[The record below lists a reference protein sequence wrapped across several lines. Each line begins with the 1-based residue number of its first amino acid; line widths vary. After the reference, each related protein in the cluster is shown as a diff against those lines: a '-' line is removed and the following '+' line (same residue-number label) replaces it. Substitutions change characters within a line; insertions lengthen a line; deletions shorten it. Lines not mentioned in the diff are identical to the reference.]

1 MTTDNIIDLLIIACS
16 GLLVW
21 SIAVTLTLW
30 SERKELTKIHKSKE
44 ALRESL
50 TKHNY
55 SLFQEK
61 EKLEKEVNA
70 RAEEIDDLKL
80 CIKKLAKTNRL
91 CINMSKAMR
100 AELRAKAPDTS
111 EAITRKLIDDNLR
124 PLVWCKAGDDEWW
137 AMVNAWR
144 IHICKYSAG
153 GGWCVYSVSERL
165 KSNIDMVLPTLKE
178 AKAEGRAWIVEQIY
192 SMFNRDNQDYQK

>member
-1 MTTDNIIDLLIIACS
+1 MTNETFALLSFIACLTL
-16 GLLVW
+16 G
-21 SIAVTLTLW
+21 AGCVTLFFLW
-30 SERKELTKIHKSKE
+30 LSEGREVEDLRKSKDD
-44 ALRESL
+44 LRESL

-61 EKLEKEVNA
+61 EKLEKEVA
-70 RAEEIDDLKL
+70 DKDEEIDELKL

-91 CINMSKAMR
+91 CINMFKAMR
-100 AELRAKAPDTS
+100 AELRAKAPYPT
-111 EAITRKLIDDNLR
+111 EAISRKLIDDNLR

-137 AMVNAWR
+137 TMVNAWR

-165 KSNIDMVLPTLKE
+165 KSNLDMVLPTLKE

-192 SMFNRDNQDYQK
+192 SMFNRDNQD

>member
-1 MTTDNIIDLLIIACS
+1 MTTETFALLYFIACLTL
-16 GLLVW
+16 G
-21 SIAVTLTLW
+21 AGCVTLFFLW
-30 SERKELTKIHKSKE
+30 LAEGREAEDLRKSKRE
-44 ALRESL
+44 LRESL

-61 EKLEKEVNA
+61 EKLEKEVA
-70 RAEEIDDLKL
+70 AKDEEIDELKR
-80 CIKKLAKTNRL
+80 CTRKLAKTNRL
-91 CINMSKAMR
+91 CINMFKAMR

-111 EAITRKLIDDNLR
+111 EAITRKLIDRSLR
-124 PLVWCKAGDDEWW
+124 PFVWCKAGDDEWW
-137 AMVNAWR
+137 TMVNAWR

-165 KSNIDMVLPTLKE
+165 KSNLDMVLPTLKE

-192 SMFNRDNQDYQK
+192 SMFNRDNQD

>member
-1 MTTDNIIDLLIIACS
+1 MTTETFALLSFIACLAL
-16 GLLVW
+16 G
-21 SIAVTLTLW
+21 AGCVTLFVLW
-30 SERKELTKIHKSKE
+30 VYEGREVEDLRKSKE
-44 ALRESL
+44 DLRESL

-70 RAEEIDDLKL
+70 KTEEIAELKL

-91 CINMSKAMR
+91 CINMFKAMR
-100 AELRAKAPDTS
+100 AELRAKAPYPT
-111 EAITRKLIDDNLR
+111 EAISRKLIDRSLR
-124 PLVWCKAGDDEWW
+124 PLVWCKADDDEWW
-137 AMVNAWR
+137 TMVTAWR

-165 KSNIDMVLPTLKE
+165 KSNLDMVLPTLKE

-192 SMFNRDNQDYQK
+192 SMFNRDNQD

>member
-1 MTTDNIIDLLIIACS
+1 MIVLLACASLSLLFYVLGLREDIDDL
-16 GLLVW
+16 
-21 SIAVTLTLW
+21 
-30 SERKELTKIHKSKE
+30 HKSKE

-61 EKLEKEVNA
+61 EKLEREVA
-70 RAEEIDDLKL
+70 DKDEEIDELKL

-91 CINMSKAMR
+91 CINMFKAMR

-111 EAITRKLIDDNLR
+111 EAITRKLIDRSLR

-137 AMVNAWR
+137 TMVNAWR

-165 KSNIDMVLPTLKE
+165 KSNLDMVLPTLKE

-192 SMFNRDNQDYQK
+192 SMFNRDNQD

>member
-1 MTTDNIIDLLIIACS
+1 MTTETLILLYFIAC
-16 GLLVW
+16 LVLGAG
-21 SIAVTLTLW
+21 SVTLFILW
-30 SERKELTKIHKSKE
+30 VADGREVEGLRKSKDD
-44 ALRESL
+44 LRESL

-61 EKLEKEVNA
+61 EKLEKEVA
-70 RAEEIDDLKL
+70 DKGEEIDELKL

-91 CINMSKAMR
+91 CIHMFKATR

-111 EAITRKLIDDNLR
+111 EAITRKLIDRSLR

-137 AMVNAWR
+137 TMVNAWR

-165 KSNIDMVLPTLKE
+165 KSNLDMVLPTLKE

-192 SMFNRDNQDYQK
+192 SMFNRDNQD

>member
-1 MTTDNIIDLLIIACS
+1 MTTETLILLYFIACLTL
-16 GLLVW
+16 G
-21 SIAVTLTLW
+21 AGCVTLFFLW
-30 SERKELTKIHKSKE
+30 LAEGREVEDLRKSKDD
-44 ALRESL
+44 LRESL

-61 EKLEKEVNA
+61 EKLETEVA
-70 RAEEIDDLKL
+70 DKDEEIDELKL

-91 CINMSKAMR
+91 CINMFKAMR

-111 EAITRKLIDDNLR
+111 EAITRKLIDRSLR
-124 PLVWCKAGDDEWW
+124 PLVWCKADDDEWW
-137 AMVNAWR
+137 TISTAWR

-153 GGWCVYSVSERL
+153 GGWCVYSASEFVSSKL
-165 KSNIDMVLPTLKE
+165 DMILPTLKE

-192 SMFNRDNQDYQK
+192 SMFNRDNQD

>member
-1 MTTDNIIDLLIIACS
+1 MTMTIGAFTTTVLVVYVVSVALCAFFYFRCVDLECKLDVVQA
-16 GLLVW
+16 
-21 SIAVTLTLW
+21 
-30 SERKELTKIHKSKE
+30 SKDD
-44 ALRESL
+44 LRESL

-61 EKLEKEVNA
+61 EELEKEVA
-70 RAEEIDDLKL
+70 AKTEEIDELKR
-80 CIKKLAKTNRL
+80 CTRKLAKTNRL
-91 CINMSKAMR
+91 CINMYKAMR
-100 AELRAKAPDTS
+100 AELMAKAPYPP
-111 EAITRKLIDDNLR
+111 EAITRKLIDRSLR

-137 AMVNAWR
+137 TMVNAWR

-165 KSNIDMVLPTLKE
+165 KSNLDMVLPTLKE

-192 SMFNRDNQDYQK
+192 SMFNRDNQD

>member
-1 MTTDNIIDLLIIACS
+1 MTTETFALLSFIGCLALGAGC
-16 GLLVW
+16 
-21 SIAVTLTLW
+21 VTLFVLW
-30 SERKELTKIHKSKE
+30 VYEGREVEDLRKSKDD
-44 ALRESL
+44 LRESL

-61 EKLEKEVNA
+61 ENLKKEVA
-70 RAEEIDDLKL
+70 AKTEEIDELKR
-80 CIKKLAKTNRL
+80 CTRKLAKTNRL
-91 CINMSKAMR
+91 CINMFKAMR
-100 AELRAKAPDTS
+100 AELRAKAPYPTEDIS
-111 EAITRKLIDDNLR
+111 RKLIDRSLR

-137 AMVNAWR
+137 TMVNAWR

-165 KSNIDMVLPTLKE
+165 KSNLDMVLPTLKE

-192 SMFNRDNQDYQK
+192 SMFNRDNQD

>member
-1 MTTDNIIDLLIIACS
+1 MTTDNIIDLLIIAC
-16 GLLVW
+16 GVLLVW
-21 SIAVTLTLW
+21 SIAVTLTIW
-30 SERKELTKIHKSKE
+30 SERKELTKLHKSKE
-44 ALRESL
+44 ELRESL

-61 EKLEKEVNA
+61 EKLEKEVA
-70 RAEEIDDLKL
+70 DKDEEIDELKL

-91 CINMSKAMR
+91 CINMYKAMR

-111 EAITRKLIDDNLR
+111 EAITRKLIDRSLR
-124 PLVWCKAGDDEWW
+124 PIVWCKAGDDEWW
-137 AMVNAWR
+137 TMVNAWR

-153 GGWCVYSVSERL
+153 GGWCVYSVSERM
-165 KSNIDMVLPTLKE
+165 KSNLDMVLPTLKE

-192 SMFNRDNQDYQK
+192 SMFNRDNQD

>member
-1 MTTDNIIDLLIIACS
+1 MTTDNIIDLLIIACG
-16 GLLVW
+16 GLFVW
-21 SIAVTLTLW
+21 SLAVTLTLW
-30 SERKELTKIHKSKE
+30 SERKELTDLHKSKE
-44 ALRESL
+44 ELRESL

-61 EKLEKEVNA
+61 EKLEKEVA
-70 RAEEIDDLKL
+70 AKDEEIDELNL

-111 EAITRKLIDDNLR
+111 EAISRKLIDDNLR
-124 PLVWCKAGDDEWW
+124 PLVWCKADDDEWW
-137 AMVNAWR
+137 TMVNDWR

-165 KSNIDMVLPTLKE
+165 KSNLDMVLPTLKE

-192 SMFNRDNQDYQK
+192 SMFNRDNQD

>member
-1 MTTDNIIDLLIIACS
+1 MIVLLACASLSLLFYVLGLRENIDDL
-16 GLLVW
+16 
-21 SIAVTLTLW
+21 
-30 SERKELTKIHKSKE
+30 HKSKE

-61 EKLEKEVNA
+61 EKLEKEVA
-70 RAEEIDDLKL
+70 AKDEEIDELKR
-80 CIKKLAKTNRL
+80 CTRKLAKTNRL
-91 CINMSKAMR
+91 CINMFKAMR
-100 AELRAKAPDTS
+100 AELRAKEPCPTEDIS
-111 EAITRKLIDDNLR
+111 RKLIDRSLR
-124 PLVWCKAGDDEWW
+124 PLVWCKVDDDEWW
-137 AMVNAWR
+137 TMVNAWR

-165 KSNIDMVLPTLKE
+165 KSNLDMVLPTLKE

-192 SMFNRDNQDYQK
+192 SMFNRDNQD

>member
-1 MTTDNIIDLLIIACS
+1 MTTETFALLYFIACLTL
-16 GLLVW
+16 G
-21 SIAVTLTLW
+21 AGCVTLFFLW
-30 SERKELTKIHKSKE
+30 LAEGREAEDLRKSKRE
-44 ALRESL
+44 LRESL

-61 EKLEKEVNA
+61 EKLEKEVA
-70 RAEEIDDLKL
+70 AKDEEIDELKR
-80 CIKKLAKTNRL
+80 CTRKLAKTNRL
-91 CINMSKAMR
+91 CINMFKAMR

-111 EAITRKLIDDNLR
+111 EAITRKLIDRSLR
-124 PLVWCKAGDDEWW
+124 PFVWCKAGDDEWW
-137 AMVNAWR
+137 TMVNAWR

-165 KSNIDMVLPTLKE
+165 KSNLDMVLPTLKE

-192 SMFNRDNQDYQK
+192 SLFNRDNQD

>member
-1 MTTDNIIDLLIIACS
+1 MTTETLILLYFIACLTL
-16 GLLVW
+16 G
-21 SIAVTLTLW
+21 AGCVTLFFLW
-30 SERKELTKIHKSKE
+30 LAEGREVEDLRKSKDD
-44 ALRESL
+44 LRESL
-50 TKHNY
+50 AKHNY

-61 EKLEKEVNA
+61 EKLEKEVA
-70 RAEEIDDLKL
+70 DKDEEIDELKR

-153 GGWCVYSVSERL
+153 
-165 KSNIDMVLPTLKE
+165 
-178 AKAEGRAWIVEQIY
+178 
-192 SMFNRDNQDYQK
+192 

>member
-1 MTTDNIIDLLIIACS
+1 MTTETLILLYFIACLTL
-16 GLLVW
+16 G
-21 SIAVTLTLW
+21 AGCVTLFFLW
-30 SERKELTKIHKSKE
+30 LAEGREVEDLRKSKDD
-44 ALRESL
+44 LRESL

-61 EKLEKEVNA
+61 EKLETEVA
-70 RAEEIDDLKL
+70 DKDEEIDELKL

-91 CINMSKAMR
+91 CINTFKAMR

-111 EAITRKLIDDNLR
+111 EAITRKLIDRSLR
-124 PLVWCKAGDDEWW
+124 PLVWCKADDDEWW
-137 AMVNAWR
+137 TISTAWR

-153 GGWCVYSVSERL
+153 GGWCVYSASEFVSSKL
-165 KSNIDMVLPTLKE
+165 DMILPTLKE

-192 SMFNRDNQDYQK
+192 SMFNRDNQD

>member
-1 MTTDNIIDLLIIACS
+1 MTMMIGASTAT
-16 GLLVW
+16 LLVVYVV
-21 SIAVTLTLW
+21 SVVLCVLLYLRCVALECEVDVV
-30 SERKELTKIHKSKE
+30 KESKDD
-44 ALRESL
+44 LRESL

-61 EKLEKEVNA
+61 EKLEKEVA
-70 RAEEIDDLKL
+70 DKDEEIDELKL

-91 CINMSKAMR
+91 CINMYKAMR

-111 EAITRKLIDDNLR
+111 EAITRKLIGDNLR

-137 AMVNAWR
+137 TMVNAWR

-165 KSNIDMVLPTLKE
+165 KSNLDMVLPTLKE

-192 SMFNRDNQDYQK
+192 SMFNRDNQD

>member
-1 MTTDNIIDLLIIACS
+1 MTTDNIIDLLIIACG
-16 GLLVW
+16 GLFVW
-21 SIAVTLTLW
+21 ALAATLTLW
-30 SERKELTKIHKSKE
+30 SERKDLTKLHKSKE
-44 ALRESL
+44 ELRESL

-61 EKLEKEVNA
+61 EKLENEVA
-70 RAEEIDDLKL
+70 DKDEEIDELKL

-91 CINMSKAMR
+91 CIHMFKAMR

-124 PLVWCKAGDDEWW
+124 PLVWCKADDDEWW
-137 AMVNAWR
+137 TMVNAWR

-165 KSNIDMVLPTLKE
+165 KSNLDMVLPTLKE

-192 SMFNRDNQDYQK
+192 SMFNRDNQD

>member
-16 GLLVW
+16 GLFVW
-21 SIAVTLTLW
+21 ALAVTLTIL
-30 SERKELTKIHKSKE
+30 SERKELTKLHKSKDE
-44 ALRESL
+44 LRENL

-61 EKLEKEVNA
+61 DELEKELA
-70 RAEEIDDLKL
+70 AKDEEIDELKR
-80 CIKKLAKTNRL
+80 CTRKLAKTNRL
-91 CINMSKAMR
+91 CINMYKAMR
-100 AELRAKAPDTS
+100 SELRTKAPYPT
-111 EAITRKLIDDNLR
+111 EAISRKLIDRSLR
-124 PLVWCKAGDDEWW
+124 PFVWCKVDDDEWW
-137 AMVNAWR
+137 TMVNTWR

-165 KSNIDMVLPTLKE
+165 KSNLDMVLPTLKE

-192 SMFNRDNQDYQK
+192 SMFNRDNQD

>member
-1 MTTDNIIDLLIIACS
+1 MTTDNIIDLLVIACS

-30 SERKELTKIHKSKE
+30 HERKELTDLHKSKE
-44 ALRESL
+44 KLRESL

-61 EKLEKEVNA
+61 EKLEKEVA
-70 RAEEIDDLKL
+70 DKDEEIDELKL

-91 CINMSKAMR
+91 CINMFKAMR
-100 AELRAKAPDTS
+100 AELRAKAPYPT
-111 EAITRKLIDDNLR
+111 EAISRKLIDRSLR
-124 PLVWCKAGDDEWW
+124 PLVWCKADDDEWW
-137 AMVNAWR
+137 TMVNAWR

-165 KSNIDMVLPTLKE
+165 KSNLDMVLPTLKE
-178 AKAEGRAWIVEQIY
+178 AKAEGRAWVVEQIY
-192 SMFNRDNQDYQK
+192 SMFNRDNQD

>member
-1 MTTDNIIDLLIIACS
+1 MTTETLILLYFIACLTL
-16 GLLVW
+16 G
-21 SIAVTLTLW
+21 AGCVTLFFLW
-30 SERKELTKIHKSKE
+30 LDEGREVEDLRKSKE
-44 ALRESL
+44 ELRDSL

-70 RAEEIDDLKL
+70 RAEEIDELKL

-91 CINMSKAMR
+91 CINMFKAMR

-124 PLVWCKAGDDEWW
+124 PLVWCKADDDEWW
-137 AMVNAWR
+137 TMVNAWR

-165 KSNIDMVLPTLKE
+165 KSNLDMVLPTLKE

-192 SMFNRDNQDYQK
+192 SMFNRDNQD

>member
-1 MTTDNIIDLLIIACS
+1 MTTDNIIDLLILACS
-16 GLLVW
+16 VLLVW
-21 SIAVTLTLW
+21 SIAVTLTIL
-30 SERKELTKIHKSKE
+30 SERKEMKKLQASKE
-44 ALRESL
+44 ELRDSL
-50 TKHNY
+50 TKNNY

-61 EKLEKEVNA
+61 EELAKEVA
-70 RAEEIDDLKL
+70 AKTEEIAELKL

-91 CINMSKAMR
+91 CIHMHKATR
-100 AELRAKAPDTS
+100 TELMATHPDTS
-111 EAITRKLIDDNLR
+111 EAITRKLIDKSLR

-137 AMVNAWR
+137 TMVNAWR

-165 KSNIDMVLPTLKE
+165 KSNLDMVLPTLKE

-192 SMFNRDNQDYQK
+192 SMFNRDNQD